1 MLNSPVLRKVAMTL
15 LLPVCCSALCSACAT
30 YNPAPDRKLVWA
42 DEFDQPNGSPPR
54 AANWNYDLG
63 ASGWGNSELQ
73 NYTDR
78 TNNARIEAGC
88 LVIEALKESHQGSAY
103 TSARLKTQGKWH
115 WAYGRIE
122 ARIKVPRGQGIW
134 PAFWMLGTNITAV
147 GWPKCGEIDIMENIG
162 REPNTLYGTIH
173 GPGYSG
179 NQAISGKT
187 NLASGAALADGFHV
201 YAVEWTTNRIQWF
214 LDGKQYFSV
223 SPDTLPA
230 GAEWVYTAPQYLI
243 LNVAVGGHWPGYPD
257 TTTSF
262 PQRMLVDYVRVY
274 APD

>member
-1 MLNSPVLRKVAMTL
+1 VAL

-30 YNPAPDRKLVWA
+30 EDPAPGRKLVWA
-42 DEFDQPNGSPPR
+42 DEFDQPHGSSPR
-54 AANWNYDLG
+54 AAKWNYDLG

-78 TNNARIEAGC
+78 TNNARIEDGC

-103 TSARLKTQGKWH
+103 TSGRLKTQGKWQ
-115 WAYGRIE
+115 WTYGRIE

-187 NLASGAALADGFHV
+187 NVADGAALADEFHV
-201 YAVEWTTNRIQWF
+201 YAVEWTTNRIEWF
-214 LDGKQYFSV
+214 LDGKRYFSV

-230 GAEWVYTAPQYLI
+230 GAKWVYTGPQHLI

-257 TTTSF
+257 ATTSF
-262 PQRMLVDYVRVY
+262 PQQMLVDYVRVY
-274 APD
+274 APE